1 MIEHEN
7 VRYSRV
13 SSILGYFYP
22 YKSSVPKEKIEH
34 KRIIGSSIHLA
45 IEKTVTDDLP
55 EITKHDRPY
64 FRSFLQWQEAI
75 QPIFSY
81 CEQRIFDSELKIT
94 GRIDA
99 LVMISGES
107 LPILLDFKCIDKEL
121 ESWKYQ
127 AHFYKLLLNRAGYT
141 TGNRMLFL
149 ALSGQGKIARG
160 YNYNYSPRIEARC
173 IQMAKE
179 YQTLGSV
186 VK

>member
-1 MIEHEN
+1 MIERDN

-22 YKSSVPKEKIEH
+22 YKSSVPKKKIEH

-45 IEKTVTDDLP
+45 IEKIVTDDLP

-75 QPIFSY
+75 QPIFSH
-81 CEQRIFDSELKIT
+81 CEQRIFDEDLKIT

-99 LVMISGES
+99 LVIISGER
-107 LPILLDFKCIDKEL
+107 LPILLDFKCIDIEM

-127 AHFYKLLLNRAGYT
+127 AHFYKLLLNRAGFS

-149 ALSGQGKIARG
+149 GLSGKGKIAKG
-160 YNYNYSPRIEARC
+160 YNYDYNPRIEARC

-179 YQTLGSV
+179 YQSL
-186 VK
+186 